1 MRFALLRCSNSLI
14 ILFCEVIVLLLQL
27 VVLLTGALAA
37 LFVRHALDDLAL
49 QLLLAVSGFG
59 LLDRLASLR
68 LARKTGL
75 LVDCERLYLLRVDGS
90 RVVAHDVLEPAL
102 DAVV

>member
-1 MRFALLRCSNSLI
+1 
-14 ILFCEVIVLLLQL
+14 
-27 VVLLTGALAA
+27 
-37 LFVRHALDDLAL
+37 L

-68 LARKTGL
+68 LTRKAGL
-75 LVDCERLYLLRVDGS
+75 LMDCERLHLLRVDGS
-90 RVVAHDVLEPAL
+90 RVVAHDVLEAAL